1 MVTEPKTRAK
11 APAPGKRAAP
21 RKKAEA
27 SGTQPNQA
35 LSQAR
40 VLEVAIRIGDE
51 ESLDELTMRRLAN
64 DLGVGTMTLYSYF
77 RNKTELLDG
86 MADEI
91 LGSLVLPPLEA
102 FDSAEALAVVA
113 HCLRD
118 MMRAHPSVVR
128 LFGSRTTRS
137 QRAMRGSYEQ
147 VLQAL
152 IDIGLEPARAV
163 RAYGLLLVY
172 ALGFS
177 GYELPRPWGR
187 NPQDLE
193 GVEELRR
200 QRGLFY
206 QALPKDEFPVMVSL
220 SDILVTLPS
229 DEQFD
234 WGLNVLINGILA
246 EQGPAHRA
254 GVR

>member
-86 MADEI
+86 WRTR
-91 LGSLVLPPLEA
+91 
-102 FDSAEALAVVA
+102 FSA
-113 HCLRD
+113 RWY
-118 MMRAHPSVVR
+118 
-128 LFGSRTTRS
+128 SRRWKHST
-137 QRAMRGSYEQ
+137 
-147 VLQAL
+147 
-152 IDIGLEPARAV
+152 
-163 RAYGLLLVY
+163 
-172 ALGFS
+172 
-177 GYELPRPWGR
+177 PRRP
-187 NPQDLE
+187 
-193 GVEELRR
+193 
-200 QRGLFY
+200 
-206 QALPKDEFPVMVSL
+206 
-220 SDILVTLPS
+220 
-229 DEQFD
+229 
-234 WGLNVLINGILA
+234 
-246 EQGPAHRA
+246 
-254 GVR
+254 

>member
-1 MVTEPKTRAK
+1 MVTEPKARANAS
-11 APAPGKRAAP
+11 APDRRPAAK
-21 RKKAEA
+21 KKASA
-27 SGTQPNQA
+27 RGSQQNQA

-51 ESLDELTMRRLAN
+51 ESLDELTMRRLAGE
-64 DLGVGTMTLYSYF
+64 LGVGTMTLYGVF
-77 RNKTELLDG
+77 RNKNELLDG

-91 LGSLVLPPLEA
+91 LGSLVLPSMEGLDA
-102 FDSAEALAVVA
+102 AEALAVVA

-118 MMRAHPSVVR
+118 MMRAHPFVVR

-137 QRAMRGSYEQ
+137 ERAMRGSYER

-152 IDIGLEPARAV
+152 VDIGLAPAHAV
-163 RAYGLLLVY
+163 RVYGLLLVY

-220 SDILVTLPS
+220 SDTLVTLPS

-234 WGLNVLINGILA
+234 WGLTVLINGMLG
-246 EQGPAHRA
+246 EQVPARQ
-254 GVR
+254 R